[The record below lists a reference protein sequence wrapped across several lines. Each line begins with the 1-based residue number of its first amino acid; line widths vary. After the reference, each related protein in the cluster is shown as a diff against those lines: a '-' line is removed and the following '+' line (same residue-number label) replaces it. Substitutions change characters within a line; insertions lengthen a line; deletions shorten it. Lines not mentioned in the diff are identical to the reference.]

1 MDLAYSQQQQARRKN
16 RSAAN
21 LQHLTLAPL
30 TPRLP
35 LRDDYDGTD
44 IIDSHT
50 YFSTAHASSS
60 SAALAR
66 IPSYIQGRS
75 APTTPRL
82 LSKSPTAS
90 RSHSHEGGR
99 RAQVAG
105 SGSRTPGGT
114 GSGSKGHASALAKSL
129 STTQLHID
137 ASHQHL
143 RSNGTSGARHH
154 RRRKTDH
161 HHHEGGDDWLF
172 RAAVLVTSEARES
185 KGQSW
190 LTTRASSTSLSG
202 LRSAEEAEDVAAFE
216 RELAREREYLDRIA
230 GNSRRGSR
238 RGSLDHDAT
247 SPITAS
253 AHVPTSRSG
262 SRFGSRAGSRLGS
275 RANSRTHSRV
285 GSRVQ
290 LFTPMEARRHS
301 LDYNGMSAAGEAGY
315 FDCADLAEDD
325 DEYCEG
331 GVNNPA
337 TLAGPDFVNLDEAL
351 EAIELHQRDTSLE
364 DEDHI
369 RRLVKREKAGGV
381 MGSWL
386 GNVLGWS
393 LFSVQETEGEA
404 DDDEDDEEEDEEDE
418 DDEEDDD
425 DNDAE
430 ADGTESG
437 SSTLG
442 EGAAAKDGKVV
453 ANGRRRRS
461 RKRRPAV
468 GWDQRGPAWSA
479 NRRRFEGDEGCS
491 SEDSVPPPPRADEG
505 TWQDAAWLLSV
516 ASKVI
521 L

>member
-21 LQHLTLAPL
+21 LQHLSLAPL
-30 TPRLP
+30 TSRLP

-44 IIDSHT
+44 IIDSHS
-50 YFSTAHASSS
+50 YFSHAHTSSN

-75 APTTPRL
+75 APATPRL

-90 RSHSHEGGR
+90 RSHSHEGRR
-99 RAQVAG
+99 RAHVAG
-105 SGSRTPGGT
+105 GGSRTPGGT
-114 GSGSKGHASALAKSL
+114 GHSSKAHTGALAKSL

-137 ASHQHL
+137 GNHQHL
-143 RSNGTSGARHH
+143 RSNGTGGARQH

-161 HHHEGGDDWLF
+161 GHHEGGGDDWLF
-172 RAAVLVTSEARES
+172 RAAVLVASEARES

-190 LTTRASSTSLSG
+190 LTARASSTSLSG

-230 GNSRRGSR
+230 GSSRRGSR
-238 RGSLDHDAT
+238 RGSLDHDVT
-247 SPITAS
+247 SPIAS
-253 AHVPTSRSG
+253 AHGHGPASRSG
-262 SRFGSRAGSRLGS
+262 SRFGSRAGSHLGS
-275 RANSRTHSRV
+275 RPTSRTHSRA

-290 LFTPMEARRHS
+290 LLTPLDTRRHS
-301 LDYNGMSAAGEAGY
+301 PDYNGMPATGEAGY
-315 FDCADLAEDD
+315 FDYAEVAEDD
-325 DEYCEG
+325 
-331 GVNNPA
+331 GVHHNHLA
-337 TLAGPDFVNLDEAL
+337 TPAGPDFVNLDDAL
-351 EAIELHQRDTSLE
+351 EAIELHQRDMSLE

-386 GNVLGWS
+386 GNVFGWS
-393 LFSVQETEGEA
+393 LFSVQEIEGEVDDDDDY
-404 DDDEDDEEEDEEDE
+404 DDDEDEEDGDEDE
-418 DDEEDDD
+418 VEEDDD
-425 DNDAE
+425 TE
-430 ADGTESG
+430 ADVTERRSDDIFEEG
-437 SSTLG
+437 SVG
-442 EGAAAKDGKVV
+442 QDGKAA

-461 RKRRPAV
+461 RKRR
-468 GWDQRGPAWSA
+468 GWNRQGPTVAA
-479 NRRRFEGDEGCS
+479 NRRRFEGDES
-491 SEDSVPPPPRADEG
+491 HATEDPVPPPPGSNEG